1 MSRMIPRETIDAL
14 RIQVNVSLDNYG
26 IDSILYLPTSV
37 SYVASEKKDVFAVPA
52 DLTYTTYDCK
62 VFIEWGVSVYRLK
75 QLGLYTEDML
85 PIVAWFPNVAI
96 GREGSEIGAEV
107 AIDVIRR
114 SYFTVSPEFI
124 PGNYVGS
131 EAFEV
136 VNPVVKGIHDAILV
150 QGWSI
155 VPRRIKK

>member
-1 MSRMIPRETIDAL
+1 MSNMIPRETIDAL
-14 RIQVNVSLDNYG
+14 RHQVNVSLDNYG
-26 IDSILYLPTSV
+26 IDCVLYIPTGS
-37 SYVASEKKDVFAVPA
+37 SYAESEKKDVFSVPA
-52 DLTYTTYDCK
+52 DLTYISYDAK

-75 QLGLYTEDML
+75 QLGIYMEDML
-85 PIVAWFPNVAI
+85 PILAWFPNLAMA
-96 GREGSEIGAEV
+96 REGSEIGTNV

-114 SYFTVSPEFI
+114 SYFTVTPEFI

-136 VNPVVKGIHDAILV
+136 INPIVKGIHDAILV

>member
-1 MSRMIPRETIDAL
+1 MSKMIPRRSIDAF
-14 RIQVNVSLDNYG
+14 RKQVNVSLDVYG
-26 IDSILYLPTSV
+26 IDCILYLPTNA
-37 SYVASEKKDVFAVPA
+37 SYAESEKKDIFAVPQ
-52 DLTYTTYDCK
+52 DLDYVAHDCK
-62 VFIEWGVSVYRLK
+62 VFIEWNVSTYRLK
-75 QLGLYTEDML
+75 QLGLYFEDTL

-96 GREGSEIGAEV
+96 LREGSNSGTEV
-107 AIDVIRR
+107 PIDVIRR
-114 SYFTVSPEFI
+114 SYFTVTPEFI

-136 VNPVVKGIHDAILV
+136 VNPAVKGIHDAILV

>member
-1 MSRMIPRETIDAL
+1 MIPRETIDAL
-14 RIQVNVSLDNYG
+14 RHQVNVSLENYG
-26 IDSILYLPTSV
+26 ISCVLYIPTNA
-37 SYVASEKKDVFAVPA
+37 SYSTSERKDVFAVPG
-52 DLTYTTYDCK
+52 DLSYSLYDAS

-85 PIVAWFPNVAI
+85 PIVAWFPNVATA
-96 GREGSEIGAEV
+96 REGSEIGTEV

-124 PGNYVGS
+124 PNDYVGS

-136 VNPVVKGIHDAILV
+136 VNPAVKGMHDAILV

-155 VPRRIKK
+155 VPRRVKKT

>member
-1 MSRMIPRETIDAL
+1 MSKMIPQESIDAF
-14 RIQVNVSLDNYG
+14 RQQVDVTLSMYG
-26 IDSILYLPTSV
+26 IDCVLYLPTDV
-37 SYVASEKKDVFAVPA
+37 SYAASEKKDVFAIPA
-52 DLTYTTYDCK
+52 DLTFISYAAQ

-75 QLGLYTEDML
+75 QLGLFVEDML
-85 PIVAWFPNVAI
+85 PIVAWFPNHAI
-96 GREGSEIGAEV
+96 AREGSEIGTEV
-107 AIDVIRR
+107 AIDVIKR

-136 VNPVVKGIHDAILV
+136 VNPTVKGIHDAVLV

-155 VPRRIKK
+155 VPRRIRK